1 MTKGAGFQTFSPL
14 TEALCH
20 IFLL

>member
-1 MTKGAGFQTFSPL
+1 MTKAAGFQTFSPFA
-14 TEALCH
+14 EPLCH